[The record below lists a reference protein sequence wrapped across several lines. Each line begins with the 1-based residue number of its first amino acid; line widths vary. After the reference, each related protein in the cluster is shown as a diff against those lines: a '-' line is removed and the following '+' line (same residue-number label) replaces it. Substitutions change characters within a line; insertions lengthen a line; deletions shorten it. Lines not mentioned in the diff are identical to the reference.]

1 MSSVVA
7 PREDLAP
14 PVSGF
19 SLPEIATPETT
30 EHGFGFRGETR
41 EYFRIWIVNVALT
54 IVTLGIY
61 SAWAKVRTERWFYAN
76 TWVAGAPFQYLAK
89 PIPILIGRV
98 IAFVLFGSYVL
109 TARFW
114 PGSELIV
121 LGLIALVMPVLVVRG
136 LRFRARYAAW
146 RGLNFRFE
154 GRVGEAYVRFLLAWL
169 IVPLT
174 LGFGY
179 AWVKAAQKRYVIE
192 NHRYGGQPFRFFAKG
207 EDFFGI
213 YFAAGAMVAGAVA
226 ILTLSSEMLVTSG
239 SVVMI
244 WGVLLLIYGAYF
256 AAFVFVAARVANLVY
271 NNTALADH
279 RFRSDVRAH
288 ELGGIY
294 LGNTVAILAS
304 LGLLIPWAMVRLARY
319 RAAHLVFVARGDL
332 DAFVAESR
340 ASEGAAGIEL
350 ADAFD
355 VDIGA

>member
-7 PREDLAP
+7 PREELAP
-14 PVSGF
+14 VVSEF
-19 SLPEIATPETT
+19 SLPELPSPEATD
-30 EHGFGFRGETR
+30 HAFGFRGDTR

-54 IVTLGIY
+54 IVTLGVY

-89 PIPILIGRV
+89 PIPILVGRI
-98 IAFVLFGSYVL
+98 IAFVLFASYAL
-109 TARFW
+109 AARFW
-114 PGSELIV
+114 PGAELVV
-121 LGLIALVMPVLVVRG
+121 LGVIAIVMPVLVVRG
-136 LRFRARYAAW
+136 LRFRARYSAW

-154 GRVGEAYVRFLLAWL
+154 GRVGEAYVRFLVAWL

-179 AWVKAAQKRYVIE
+179 AWVKAAQKRYIVE
-192 NHRYGGQPFRFFAKG
+192 HHRYGGHRFRFAAKG
-207 EDFFGI
+207 EDFFGV

-226 ILTLSSEMLVTSG
+226 ILTMSMGAIVQMQSMALFYAALVML
-239 SVVMI
+239 
-244 WGVLLLIYGAYF
+244 YGAYF

-271 NNTALADH
+271 NNTAIAEH

-288 ELGGIY
+288 GLAGIY
-294 LGNTVAILAS
+294 LSNTVAILVS
-304 LGLLIPWAMVRLARY
+304 VGLLIPWAMIRLARY
-319 RAAHLVFVARGDL
+319 RAAHLVLVARGDL

-340 ASEGAAGIEL
+340 ASEGAAGLEL

-355 VDIGA
+355 VDIGV